1 VRASLVLPC
10 EIAVKSVV
18 PAIRAA
24 IARDLVE
31 KHGFTQAQVAEILG
45 ISQPAVC
52 KYTRRVRGQTID
64 IENLEN
70 LQGQKEVIVS
80 LLMGEEPKRAA
91 LLGLFCQMCMLVR
104 KEGLMCPLCHRTD
117 LRIKSQGCDFCL
129 DAKPTSK

>member
-1 VRASLVLPC
+1 MKVSLVLPC

-24 IARDLVE
+24 IAKELVE

-52 KYTRRVRGQTID
+52 KYTRRVRGHVID
-64 IENLEN
+64 IDNSAG
-70 LQGQKEVIVS
+70 LQGHKEAMVS

-104 KEGLMCPLCHRTD
+104 KEGLMCPLCHKTD
-117 LRIKSQGCDFCL
+117 LRIKSQDCDFCL
-129 DAKPTSK
+129 EPKSASK